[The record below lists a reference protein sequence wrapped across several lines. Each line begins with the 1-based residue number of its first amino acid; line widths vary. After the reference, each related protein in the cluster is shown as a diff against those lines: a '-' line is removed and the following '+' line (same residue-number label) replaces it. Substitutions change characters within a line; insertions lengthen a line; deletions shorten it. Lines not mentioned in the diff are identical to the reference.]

1 MSNMREE
8 TFTFANNTG
17 HDVFVYSWLPAESET
32 IRGIVQIAH
41 GMSETAARY
50 RRFALALTK
59 IGFGVYANDHRG
71 HGKTAGTPEEL
82 GWPGEDGFNGMA
94 RDMISLGQ
102 QLAVRHQEIPLFL
115 LGHSMGSFLS
125 QKVMYE
131 APEAYHAFLLSG
143 TNGPRGLLSFGQQ
156 LAALQCK
163 FQGSEHPSLLMNAI
177 TFGSFNKRF
186 LPMRT
191 PFDWLSRDEA
201 EVDKYVND
209 PMCGF
214 ICSAGFFSSMFA
226 LLREI
231 HKTNK
236 LSLIPKE
243 KPVYIFGGESDPVG
257 FYGAGPKRLAEMYK
271 QLGIQ
276 DVQLKLYAEGRHE
289 MLNEI
294 NRDEVTSDCIEWL
307 GKHLS

>member
-1 MSNMREE
+1 MREE
-8 TFTFANNTG
+8 TFTFANDTG
-17 HDVFVYSWLPAESET
+17 HDVFVYRWLPAESER
-32 IRGIVQIAH
+32 IRGIIQIAH

-50 RRFALALTK
+50 QRFALALTEA
-59 IGFGVYANDHRG
+59 GFVVYANDHRG

-94 RDMISLGQ
+94 RDMISLGT
-102 QLAVRHQEIPLFL
+102 LISAHYPDLPLFL
-115 LGHSMGSFLS
+115 FGHSMGSFLS

-131 APEAYHAFLLSG
+131 APEAYHGFLLSG

-156 LAALQCK
+156 LATLQCK
-163 FQGSEHPSLLMNAI
+163 LQGPQHPSLLMNAI

-201 EVDKYVND
+201 EVDKYINA

-231 HKTNK
+231 HKNSR
-236 LSLIPKE
+236 LSLIPKD
-243 KPVYIFGGESDPVG
+243 KPVYIFGGDSDPVG
-257 FYGAGPKRLAEMYK
+257 LYGAGPKRLAEMYVR
-271 QLGIQ
+271 QGIR

-294 NRDEVTSDCIEWL
+294 NRDEVTQDCIEWIN
-307 GKHLS
+307 KHLS